1 MPPKLLVVDDEVK
14 MRRVL
19 QMFFEDTGYIVVQ
32 AENGEEALQELEV
45 QRPDLVICDM
55 RMPRMNG
62 MELLRRVKLK
72 SPALPIIIMTA
83 YGEVKTAVEAMKM
96 GAENYVTK
104 PLDMEELRILVARAI
119 EKSSLIRENLQL
131 RAELDSRFDMG
142 NFVGTSAKMQQVFT
156 LIDQVAQT
164 NTTVL
169 VTGESGTG
177 KELVARAIHSKS
189 NRRKMGF
196 VVVNCAALSEH
207 LLESELFG
215 HVKGAFTG
223 AHSDRQ
229 GRFELADGGT
239 LFLDELA
246 LMSIPLQGKL
256 LRVLQEKEFEP
267 VGGTQTIRVDVRII
281 GATNKHLE
289 RLLEEKAF
297 REDLY
302 YRLNVVEIQL
312 PPLRERK
319 EDIPLLINHC
329 VAKLNRELG
338 KSVTAVS
345 DDVMPILMEYNWPG
359 NVRELENLIER
370 AMVLGKSD
378 VLDAESFPP
387 QIVRRQR
394 EPADSQKN
402 FLNQVKLPAS
412 GISLIETVEEM
423 EKRLIQEAL
432 ERTGGNK
439 TKAAEILGVTRK
451 IMRYKSE
458 KYGLANHRDD
468 CETP

>member
-1 MPPKLLVVDDEVK
+1 MPPKLLVVDDESK

-19 QMFFEDTGYIVVQ
+19 QMFFEDTGYRVAQ
-32 AENGEEALQELEV
+32 AENGEEALQEV
-45 QRPDLVICDM
+45 DASRPDLVICDM

-62 MELLRRVKLK
+62 TEFLRRVKQK
-72 SPALPIIIMTA
+72 SPALPVIIMTA
-83 YGEVKTAVEAMKM
+83 YGEVKTAVEAMKL

-104 PLDMEELRILVARAI
+104 PLDMEELRILVGRAI
-119 EKSSLIRENLQL
+119 EKSSLIKENLQL
-131 RAELDSRFDMG
+131 RAELDSRFDIS
-142 NFVGTSAKMQQVFT
+142 NFVGQSKKMQQVFK
-156 LIDQVAQT
+156 LIDQVAPT

-189 NRRKMGF
+189 NRRQRAF

-223 AHSDRQ
+223 AHNDRQ

-246 LMSIPLQGKL
+246 LMSIHLQGKL

-267 VGGTQTIRVDVRII
+267 VGGTQTMKVDVRII
-281 GATNKHLE
+281 GATNKNLE
-289 RLLEEKAF
+289 RLLEEKVF

-302 YRLNVVEIQL
+302 YRLNVVEINL
-312 PPLRERK
+312 PSLRERK
-319 EDIPLLINHC
+319 EDIPLLLDHCINN
-329 VAKLNRELG
+329 LNRELG
-338 KSVTAVS
+338 KSVTGVS
-345 DDVMPILMEYNWPG
+345 EETLKLLMEYDWPG

-370 AMVLGKSD
+370 AMVLGKSEI
-378 VLDAESFPP
+378 LGAENFPA
-387 QIVRRQR
+387 QIKRVREQM
-394 EPADSQKN
+394 DSPKYILGQ
-402 FLNQVKLPAS
+402 LKLPEV
-412 GISLIETVEEM
+412 GISLIETVEGM

-439 TKAAEILGVTRK
+439 TKAAELLGVTRK
-451 IMRYKSE
+451 IMRYKAE
-458 KYGLANHRDD
+458 KYGLAQYKD
-468 CETP
+468 ETDGI

>member
-19 QMFFEDTGYIVVQ
+19 QLFFEDSGYVVDQ
-32 AENGEEALQELEV
+32 AENGEEALQELDSS
-45 QRPDLVICDM
+45 RPDLVICDM

-62 MELLRRVKLK
+62 MELLRRIKLK
-72 SPALPIIIMTA
+72 SPELPVILMTA
-83 YGEVKTAVEAMKM
+83 YGEVKTAVEAMKL
-96 GAENYVTK
+96 GAESYVTK
-104 PLDMEELRILVARAI
+104 PLDMEELRILVGRAI
-119 EKSSLIRENLQL
+119 EKTSLIKENLQL
-131 RAELDSRFDMG
+131 RAQLDSRFDLS
-142 NFVGTSAKMQQVFT
+142 NFVGESQVMRQVFK
-156 LIDQVAQT
+156 LIDQVAPT

-189 NRRKMGF
+189 NRRQKAF

-267 VGGTQTIRVDVRII
+267 VGGAKTIKVDVRII
-281 GATNKHLE
+281 GATNKNLE
-289 RLLEEKAF
+289 RLLEEKTF

-302 YRLNVVEIQL
+302 YRLNVVEIRL

-319 EDIPLLINHC
+319 EDIHLLLAYCINN
-329 VAKLNRELG
+329 LNRELG
-338 KSVTAVS
+338 KSVKGLSEEAYK
-345 DDVMPILMEYNWPG
+345 LFLEYDWPG
-359 NVRELENLIER
+359 NVREMENLIER

-378 VLDAESFPP
+378 VLGPENFPA
-387 QIVRRQR
+387 QIRRQR
-394 EPADSQKN
+394 EQIDSPKN
-402 FLNQVKLPAS
+402 LLGQLKLPDA

-432 ERTGGNK
+432 EKTNGNK
-439 TKAAEILGVTRK
+439 TKAAELLGVTRK
-451 IMRYKSE
+451 IMRYKVE
-458 KYGLANHRDD
+458 KYGLANYKDD
-468 CETP
+468 LDGV